1 MFKKAIKRNQ
11 KGGALPF
18 AALLPFAAK
27 ALPFL
32 GKAALGGAA
41 SFGSSKILGSIF
53 GGGRKRPYIKKK
65 KLYLGGKKTPYIA
78 NSRLYLGGRKK
89 RRRSKRRKRQRG
101 GFLFP
106 NPASFIAKKLIK
118 KLIK

>member
-1 MFKKAIKRNQ
+1 MYRKAIKRNQ

-18 AALLPFAAK
+18 AALLPLAAK

-41 SFGSSKILGSIF
+41 SFGSSKILGSTF

-65 KLYLGGKKTPYIA
+65 LYLGGKKKPYIA

-106 NPASFIAKKLIK
+106 NPALFIAKKLIK

>member
-1 MFKKAIKRNQ
+1 MYRKAIKRNQ

-18 AALLPFAAK
+18 AALLPLAAK

-65 KLYLGGKKTPYIA
+65 KIIF
-78 NSRLYLGGRKK
+78 RRKK
-89 RRRSKRRKRQRG
+89 ETIYSKQ
-101 GFLFP
+101 
-106 NPASFIAKKLIK
+106 
-118 KLIK
+118 

>member
-1 MFKKAIKRNQ
+1 MYKKAIRRRNQ

-32 GKAALGGAA
+32 GKVALGGAA

-53 GGGRKRPYIKKK
+53 GSGRKKPYIKKK
-65 KLYLGGKKTPYIA
+65 IIFRRKKTIY
-78 NSRLYLGGRKK
+78 
-89 RRRSKRRKRQRG
+89 SK
-101 GFLFP
+101 
-106 NPASFIAKKLIK
+106 
-118 KLIK
+118 

>member
-1 MFKKAIKRNQ
+1 MYKKAIKRNQ
-11 KGGALPF
+11 KGGALLF
-18 AALLPFAAK
+18 AALLPLAAK

-53 GGGRKRPYIKKK
+53 GGGRKRPYIKKN
-65 KLYLGGKKTPYIA
+65 KLYLGGKKKPYIA

-89 RRRSKRRKRQRG
+89 GVEVKEEKDSVEVSYFQIQ
-101 GFLFP
+101 LY
-106 NPASFIAKKLIK
+106 I
-118 KLIK
+118 

>member
-1 MFKKAIKRNQ
+1 MYRKAIKRNQ

-18 AALLPFAAK
+18 AALLPLAAK

-41 SFGSSKILGSIF
+41 SFGSSKILGSTF

-65 KLYLGGKKTPYIA
+65 IIF
-78 NSRLYLGGRKK
+78 RRKK
-89 RRRSKRRKRQRG
+89 ETIYSKQ
-101 GFLFP
+101 
-106 NPASFIAKKLIK
+106 
-118 KLIK
+118 

>member
-1 MFKKAIKRNQ
+1 MYKRARKRNQ

-53 GGGRKRPYIKKK
+53 GSGLKKPYIKKK
-65 KLYLGGKKTPYIA
+65 IIFRRKKKTIY
-78 NSRLYLGGRKK
+78 
-89 RRRSKRRKRQRG
+89 SK
-101 GFLFP
+101 
-106 NPASFIAKKLIK
+106 
-118 KLIK
+118 

>member
-1 MFKKAIKRNQ
+1 MYKKARKRNQ

-53 GGGRKRPYIKKK
+53 GSGLKKPYIYKKK
-65 KLYLGGKKTPYIA
+65 IIFRRKKKTIY
-78 NSRLYLGGRKK
+78 
-89 RRRSKRRKRQRG
+89 SK
-101 GFLFP
+101 
-106 NPASFIAKKLIK
+106 
-118 KLIK
+118 

>member
-1 MFKKAIKRNQ
+1 MYKRAKKRNQ

-27 ALPFL
+27 TLPFL
-32 GKAALGGAA
+32 GKAVLGGAA

-53 GGGRKRPYIKKK
+53 GSGIKKPYIKKN
-65 KLYLGGKKTPYIA
+65 KLYLGGKRKPYIA
-78 NSRLYLGGRKK
+78 NNRLYLGGRKK
-89 RRRSKRRKRQRG
+89 RRKRSGRKRQNG

-106 NPASFIAKKLIK
+106 SPAFFIAKKLIK
-118 KLIK
+118 KFIK

>member
-1 MFKKAIKRNQ
+1 MYKKAIKRKNQ

-53 GGGRKRPYIKKK
+53 GNGRKKPYIKKK
-65 KLYLGGKKTPYIA
+65 KLYLGGKKPYIA
-78 NSRLYLGGRKK
+78 NNRLYLGKGRK
-89 RRRSKRRKRQRG
+89 RRRRRTRKRQTG

-106 NPASFIAKKLIK
+106 SPALYIAKKLIK
-118 KLIK
+118 KFIK

>member
-1 MFKKAIKRNQ
+1 MYKKARKRNQ

-41 SFGSSKILGSIF
+41 SFGLSKILGSIF
-53 GGGRKRPYIKKK
+53 GSGLKKPYIYIKKIIFRRK
-65 KLYLGGKKTPYIA
+65 KKTIY
-78 NSRLYLGGRKK
+78 
-89 RRRSKRRKRQRG
+89 SK
-101 GFLFP
+101 
-106 NPASFIAKKLIK
+106 
-118 KLIK
+118 

>member
-1 MFKKAIKRNQ
+1 MYRKAIKRNQ

-18 AALLPFAAK
+18 AALLPLAAK

-32 GKAALGGAA
+32 GKAVLGGAA

-65 KLYLGGKKTPYIA
+65 IIF
-78 NSRLYLGGRKK
+78 RRKK
-89 RRRSKRRKRQRG
+89 ETIYSKQ
-101 GFLFP
+101 
-106 NPASFIAKKLIK
+106 
-118 KLIK
+118 

>member
-1 MFKKAIKRNQ
+1 MYKRARKRNQ

-53 GGGRKRPYIKKK
+53 GSGLKKPYIKKI
-65 KLYLGGKKTPYIA
+65 LYLGEKRKPYIA
-78 NSRLYLGGRKK
+78 NNRLYLGGRKK
-89 RRRSKRRKRQRG
+89 RRKRSARKRQTG
-101 GFLFP
+101 CFLFP
-106 NPASFIAKKLIK
+106 SPAFYIAKKLIK
-118 KLIK
+118 KFIK

>member
-1 MFKKAIKRNQ
+1 MYRKAIKRNQ

-18 AALLPFAAK
+18 AALLPVAAK

-32 GKAALGGAA
+32 GKAVLGGAA

-65 KLYLGGKKTPYIA
+65 KKIIF
-78 NSRLYLGGRKK
+78 RRKK
-89 RRRSKRRKRQRG
+89 ETIYSKQ
-101 GFLFP
+101 
-106 NPASFIAKKLIK
+106 
-118 KLIK
+118 

>member
-1 MFKKAIKRNQ
+1 MYKKAIKRNQ

-18 AALLPFAAK
+18 AALLPLAAK

-41 SFGSSKILGSIF
+41 NFGSSKILGSIF

-65 KLYLGGKKTPYIA
+65 IIF
-78 NSRLYLGGRKK
+78 RRKK
-89 RRRSKRRKRQRG
+89 ETIYSKQ
-101 GFLFP
+101 
-106 NPASFIAKKLIK
+106 
-118 KLIK
+118 

>member
-1 MFKKAIKRNQ
+1 MYKKAIKRNQ

-18 AALLPFAAK
+18 AALLPLAIK

-53 GGGRKRPYIKKK
+53 GGGRKTPYIKKK
-65 KLYLGGKKTPYIA
+65 KLYLGGKKKPYIA

-89 RRRSKRRKRQRG
+89 GVEVKEEKDSVEVSYFQIQ
-101 GFLFP
+101 LY
-106 NPASFIAKKLIK
+106 I
-118 KLIK
+118 

>member
-1 MFKKAIKRNQ
+1 MYKRAKKRNQ

-32 GKAALGGAA
+32 GKAVLGGAA

-53 GGGRKRPYIKKK
+53 GSGIKKPYIKKN
-65 KLYLGGKKTPYIA
+65 KLYLGGKRKPYIA
-78 NSRLYLGGRKK
+78 NNRLYLGGRKK
-89 RRRSKRRKRQRG
+89 DVKEVEENDKTVVFY
-101 GFLFP
+101 FLLRLSLLQK
-106 NPASFIAKKLIK
+106 N
-118 KLIK
+118 